1 MVVISMLRGVNL
13 GPHRRVRMEPLR
25 ATYESIGY
33 IEPQTC
39 LQSGNVI
46 FKTKERDL
54 AKIAAKIEKA
64 VERDCGFHSDVI
76 LRTAAD
82 LRNVLATNPFARRT
96 DVIPGQ
102 LLVTFLAAS
111 PAAEAPARVRA
122 IKADPEEL
130 HLHGRELF
138 VYYPNGAGR
147 SKLTMAVMEKAVGVT
162 GTARNWNTV
171 GKLLEMATALEE
183 A

>member
-1 MVVISMLRGVNL
+1 MLRGVNL

-25 ATYESIGY
+25 ATYESIGFA
-33 IEPQTC
+33 EPQTC

-64 VERDCGFHSDVI
+64 IERDCGFHSDVI

-82 LRNVLATNPFARRT
+82 LKNVLATNPFAKRG
-96 DVIPGQ
+96 DVLPGQ
-102 LLVTFLAAS
+102 LLVTFLAAA
-111 PAAEAPARVRA
+111 PAADAPSRVAA

-130 HLHGRELF
+130 HLHGRELY

-147 SKLTMAVMEKAVGVT
+147 SKLTMAMMEKAVGVS
-162 GTARNWNTV
+162 GTARNWNTI
-171 GKLLEMATALEE
+171 GKLLDMATALE
-183 A
+183 AA